1 MCKALSVKFELIS
14 QLIKQS
20 KICCSSLLSIFKH
33 VAERMLN
40 IKFTDLLLQYSITV
54 KKYKKVHTCVCFK
67 PLYMISRWYIFDIAL
82 YLIQHLKCFPHLFK
96 KRCLLCNL

>member
-82 YLIQHLKCFPHLFK
+82 YLIQHLRVKCFPHLFK
-96 KRCLLCNL
+96 KKVSAL

>member
-33 VAERMLN
+33 VAERM
-40 IKFTDLLLQYSITV
+40 YV
-54 KKYKKVHTCVCFK
+54 KYKIHRFAFT
-67 PLYMISRWYIFDIAL
+67 IFDNS
-82 YLIQHLKCFPHLFK
+82 YKIQNSTHMCMF
-96 KRCLLCNL
+96 

>member
-33 VAERMLN
+33 VAERM
-40 IKFTDLLLQYSITV
+40 YV
-54 KKYKKVHTCVCFK
+54 KYKIHRFAFTIYNSYK
-67 PLYMISRWYIFDIAL
+67 
-82 YLIQHLKCFPHLFK
+82 IQNNSYKIQNSTHMCMF
-96 KRCLLCNL
+96 